1 MEQDGLSDGQ
11 KQIRSAFEAY
21 GVKDYVVVQKG
32 DVKAA
37 VVGVFG
43 KDALECAPTCELKFK
58 DPVEAVKQTV
68 EKIRKNEY
76 YYIDKSGLI
85 EDLLKKNSRSNI
97 NYSSTSFW

>member
-1 MEQDGLSDGQ
+1 MQRGLGQ
-11 KQIRSAFEAY
+11 HGAGWIKRWSEADRSAFEAY

-32 DVKAA
+32 DVKVA

-68 EKIRKNEY
+68 EEIEKNEKVDM
-76 YYIDKSGLI
+76 IACVSHGGPGG
-85 EDLLKKNSRSNI
+85 
-97 NYSSTSFW
+97 

>member
-1 MEQDGLSDGQ
+1 MPALVVCNVDWDSMEQDGLSDGQ

-58 DPVEAVKQTV
+58 DPVEP
-68 EKIRKNEY
+68 
-76 YYIDKSGLI
+76 
-85 EDLLKKNSRSNI
+85 
-97 NYSSTSFW
+97 

>member
-43 KDALECAPTCELKFK
+43 KDALECAPTCELMFK

-68 EKIRKNEY
+68 E
-76 YYIDKSGLI
+76 
-85 EDLLKKNSRSNI
+85 EDPEK
-97 NYSSTSFW
+97 